1 MRRRSSIGCRPRHR
15 VGDLAFVRFL
25 KPSGK
30 RGSKELARFVGYRTK
45 RVHGDLRWVPV
56 WRRIRSR
63 RR

>member
-1 MRRRSSIGCRPRHR
+1 MRRSISCRSRHR

-25 KPSGK
+25 KPSGQ
-30 RGSKELARFVGYRTK
+30 RGPKELAQFAGYRTK

-56 WRRIRSR
+56 WRRIRHR